1 MSSDPQSEEQA
12 QAASPQFHVRCAR
25 ELFEALESPD
35 GAVRL
40 AALHAVQD
48 DPATA
53 LGFGP
58 YFERD
63 LVDVLLSQAER
74 SRGELDWL
82 SWIGTLAAFRDA
94 RVVRLFASLITTAS
108 HTELLF
114 ALANYLRTE

>member
-1 MSSDPQSEEQA
+1 MSSGTQA
-12 QAASPQFHVRCAR
+12 QEQPQAEPSQFHVRCAR

-48 DPATA
+48 APATA

-58 YFERD
+58 YLERD
-63 LVDVLLSQAER
+63 LVDILLSQAER
-74 SRGELDWL
+74 FRGGLERL
-82 SWIGTLAAFRDA
+82 SWIGALAAFHDPRA
-94 RVVRLFASLITTAS
+94 VRLFASLITTAS

-114 ALANYLRTE
+114 ALANYL